1 MGGPSGETGQRLSR
15 RAFIAVAVLMIGYVT
30 ADVADLVPGVLTRAP
45 APVTVPRQPL
55 PGASSSAPKTAAPTP
70 LADLDPAASTPST
83 EGLAAAVREPLRNP
97 ALRAGIGLDIRD
109 GLTGASLL
117 SVDAERP
124 RVPASTAKLLSAAAV
139 AHVGDLDATLTTRAV
154 ATPGLVTLVAGGDTL
169 LAPGAG
175 DPASIAG
182 RAGLDDLARFTAQ
195 ALARDGSTS
204 VRLALDDT
212 YARGPATAPG
222 WGSGDL
228 AGGFT
233 GPVVTLGLTTH
244 RALPGSP
251 APADPPL
258 ASATAF
264 AKALVKH
271 GVTVREPVQRSAVP
285 VEAIEL
291 ARVES
296 APVRD
301 VLGLALLESDNA
313 LTEVVARQVAVRAGA
328 DPTFPAVAG
337 WVREQL
343 DALGVPVAGVSLTD
357 ASGLSR
363 STKVPTRVVAD
374 VISLA
379 ASGREPGLAAVFD
392 HLPVAGL
399 TGTLDARYL
408 TGPAHVAS
416 GVARAKTGTL
426 TGVTSLGGTV
436 VDRDGRLLVY
446 ALIADGVPP
455 QGTLEA
461 RAALDSVVAALAK
474 CGCQTP
480 TRGTA

>member
-1 MGGPSGETGQRLSR
+1 MGRPCGETGERLSR

-45 APVTVPRQPL
+45 APVAVPRQPL
-55 PGASSSAPKTAAPTP
+55 PGASSSVPETSAPTP
-70 LADLDPAASTPST
+70 LADLDPEAATPST
-83 EGLAAAVREPLRNP
+83 EGLAAAVRGPLGSP
-97 ALRAGIGLDIRD
+97 ALSGGVGLDIRD

-117 SVDAERP
+117 SLDAERP

-139 AHVGDLDATLTTRAV
+139 AHAGDLDATLPTRTV

-175 DPASIAG
+175 DAASIAG
-182 RAGLDDLARFTAQ
+182 HAGLDDLARLTAR
-195 ALARDGSTS
+195 ALTAGGSTS

-212 YARGPATAPG
+212 HARGPTTAPG
-222 WGSGDL
+222 WGTGDL

-233 GPVVTLGLTTH
+233 GPVVTLGMTTH

-264 AKALVKH
+264 AEALTRH
-271 GVTVREPVQRSAVP
+271 GVTIREPVKRAAAP
-285 VEAIEL
+285 DDAIEL

-313 LTEVVARQVAVRAGA
+313 LTEVVARQVAVDAGV
-328 DPTFPAVAG
+328 DPTFPAVAE
-337 WVREQL
+337 WVRQQL
-343 DALGVPVAGVSLTD
+343 DALGVPVTGVSLTD

-363 STKVPTRVVAD
+363 STKVPARVVAD

-379 ASGREPGLAAVFD
+379 ASGREPALAGVLD

-399 TGTLDARYL
+399 SGTLDARYL
-408 TGPAHVAS
+408 SGPAHAAS

-426 TGVTSLGGTV
+426 TGVTSLGGTI
-436 VDRDGRLLVY
+436 VDHDGRLLVY
-446 ALIADGVPP
+446 ALIADGVAP

>member
-1 MGGPSGETGQRLSR
+1 M
-15 RAFIAVAVLMIGYVT
+15 
-30 ADVADLVPGVLTRAP
+30 P
-45 APVTVPRQPL
+45 APLT
-55 PGASSSAPKTAAPTP
+55 
-70 LADLDPAASTPST
+70 DLDPAAPTPST
-83 EGLAAAVREPLRNP
+83 DGLASAIRGPLRDP
-97 ALRAGIGLDIRD
+97 ALGGGVGLDIRD

-124 RVPASTAKLLSAAAV
+124 RVPASTAKLLTAAAV
-139 AHVGDLDATLTTRAV
+139 AHVGDLDERLLTRTV
-154 ATPGLVTLVAGGDTL
+154 AAPGLVTLVAGGDTL
-169 LAPGAG
+169 IAPNAG
-175 DPASIAG
+175 NPASTAG
-182 RAGLDDLARFTAQ
+182 HAGLDDLARLTAQ
-195 ALARDGSTS
+195 ALVRDGSTS

-212 YARGPATAPG
+212 YARGPVAAPE
-222 WGSGDL
+222 WGVGDL
-228 AGGFT
+228 GGGFT
-233 GPVVTLGLTTH
+233 GPVVTLGMTTH
-244 RALPGSP
+244 RALPGNP

-258 ASATAF
+258 ASASAF
-264 AKALVKH
+264 AKALAKH
-271 GVTVREPVQRSAVP
+271 GITVREPVKRGVAP
-285 VEAIEL
+285 VDGIEL

-296 APVRD
+296 APLRD

-313 LTEVVARQVAVRAGA
+313 LTEIVARHTAVNAGV
-328 DPTFPAVAG
+328 DPTFAAVAG

-343 DALGVPVAGVSLTD
+343 GALGVPLTGVTLTD

-379 ASGREPGLAAVFD
+379 ASGREPALAGVLD

-399 TGTLDARYL
+399 SGTLHARYL
-408 TGPAHVAS
+408 TGLPHAAA

-446 ALIADGVPP
+446 AMIADGVPP

-461 RAALDSVVAALAK
+461 RAALDRVVAALAE

-480 TRGTA
+480 TRGTP